1 MSNRNFDKM
10 YLITKRFTN
19 KLKLI
24 IVLFSQVLFSQNKI
38 TVESEFS
45 SSWVR
50 PSLSII
56 FVEFTPDIKNS
67 NINYDPGEVNLDDLK
82 ESFNELKGSF
92 RGLFS
97 KNSSYSSGNL
107 KVLNIN
113 TPKSFMNDFDIFNL
127 NIKEENIRI
136 NKNQNYFNVVSSL
149 YADDLISSVF
159 YLNNNSV
166 DFKSIENRAL
176 NSLSEELRNK
186 YLNSLRGVETSARDY
201 LTKEVLNKNYI
212 LIINTRKK
220 GGEKNFKDYVAF
232 WSLYKV
238 HIGKGSSID
247 ERINSWYSNYENNY
261 SKMLGSDFPIY
272 KIESGYFNSDGVQYN
287 TLVKGLKKIRQ
298 KVPDFRLRSR
308 MKDNLTISLGR
319 KENLK
324 VDDKFVSYLEIEDED
339 GKIVS
344 LKKKGIDRVK
354 RIGDNNLVNLLDKNI
369 NSEKTKLYGDSG
381 FKSSKGMI
389 SVKKKEVGVG
399 ISYFLSEN
407 YGWRVD
413 YRTKWWPN
421 FFLYAEGE
429 DWRGNSSV
437 WGENAEATTVHLGI
451 QQSFNILR
459 NLNSSF
465 FVGVGGADNI
475 YSDSGTFKYS
485 TVEDKFIKLTSIDD
499 AIGFIENK
507 ELIRQEDAIFNT
519 VTLGVS
525 LGFKLFSFQMIPT
538 IRYILKSPE
547 GFYED
552 QIQYGGSVRINF

>member
-1 MSNRNFDKM
+1 MN
-10 YLITKRFTN
+10 LVTKRFTN

-24 IVLFSQVLFSQNKI
+24 IILFSQVLFSQNKI
-38 TVESEFS
+38 TTESEFS

-56 FVEFTPDIKNS
+56 FVEFTPDIKN
-67 NINYDPGEVNLDDLK
+67 YDPPGEVNLDDLK
-82 ESFNELKGSF
+82 ESFNELKESF
-92 RGLFS
+92 SGLFS
-97 KNSSYSSGNL
+97 KKNPSSSGTL
-107 KVLNIN
+107 KVLNVS

-136 NKNQNYFNVVSSL
+136 NKNQNYFDVVSSL
-149 YADDLISSVF
+149 YADDLVSSVF
-159 YLNNNSV
+159 YLNENSV
-166 DFKSIENRAL
+166 DFRSIENRAL

-201 LTKEVLNKNYI
+201 LTKEILNKNYI
-212 LIINTRKK
+212 LIINIRKK
-220 GGEKNFKDYVAF
+220 EGDQKNFKDYVAG
-232 WSLYKV
+232 WTLYRV
-238 HIGKGSSID
+238 HIGKGNSID
-247 ERINSWYSNYENNY
+247 ERINSWYSKYENNY

-272 KIESGYFNSDGVQYN
+272 KIESGYFNSDGIQYN
-287 TLVKGLKKIRQ
+287 ILVKGLKKIRQ

-308 MKDNLTISLGR
+308 IMDNLTISLGR

-354 RIGDNNLVNLLDKNI
+354 KIGNNNLVNLLDENI
-369 NSEKTKLYGDSG
+369 NLEKTKLYGDSG
-381 FKSSKGMI
+381 LKSSKGMI

-437 WGENAEATTVHLGI
+437 WGENAEATTIHLGI

-459 NLNSSF
+459 NLSSSF

-485 TVEDKFIKLTSIDD
+485 TVENKFIKLPSIDD
-499 AIGFIENK
+499 TIGFIENR
-507 ELIRQEDAIFNT
+507 ELFSQEDALFNT

-525 LGFKLFSFQMIPT
+525 VGFKLFSFQMIPT
-538 IRYILKSPE
+538 IRYILSSPE

>member
-1 MSNRNFDKM
+1 MNKYTF
-10 YLITKRFTN
+10 LIF
-19 KLKLI
+19 I
-24 IVLFSQVLFSQNKI
+24 FSQVLFSQNKI
-38 TVESEFS
+38 TTESEFS
-45 SSWVR
+45 SSWAR

-56 FVEFTPDIKNS
+56 FVEFTPDIKN
-67 NINYDPGEVNLDDLK
+67 YDPPGEVNLDDLK
-82 ESFNELKGSF
+82 ESFNELKESF
-92 RGLFS
+92 SGLFS
-97 KNSSYSSGNL
+97 KNPSSSGTLNGTL
-107 KVLNIN
+107 KVLNVN

-136 NKNQNYFNVVSSL
+136 NKNQNYFDVVSSL
-149 YADDLISSVF
+149 YADDLVSSVF
-159 YLNNNSV
+159 YLNENSV
-166 DFKSIENRAL
+166 DFRSIENRAL

-201 LTKEVLNKNYI
+201 LTKEILNKNYI
-212 LIINTRKK
+212 LIINIRKK
-220 GGEKNFKDYVAF
+220 GGDQKNFKDYVAG
-232 WSLYKV
+232 WTLYRV
-238 HIGKGSSID
+238 HIGEGNSID
-247 ERINSWYSNYENNY
+247 ERINSWYSKYENNY

-272 KIESGYFNSDGVQYN
+272 KIESGYFNSDGIQYN

-308 MKDNLTISLGR
+308 IMDNLTISLGR

-354 RIGDNNLVNLLDKNI
+354 KIGNNNLVKLLDENI
-369 NSEKTKLYGDSG
+369 NLEKTKLYGDSG
-381 FKSSKGMI
+381 LKSSKGMI

-429 DWRGNSSV
+429 DWRGNTSV
-437 WGENAEATTVHLGI
+437 WGENAEATTIHLGI

-459 NLNSSF
+459 NLSSSF

-485 TVEDKFIKLTSIDD
+485 TVENKFIKLPSIDD
-499 AIGFIENK
+499 TIGFIENR
-507 ELIRQEDAIFNT
+507 ELFSQEDALLNT

-525 LGFKLFSFQMIPT
+525 VGFKLFSFQMIPT
-538 IRYILKSPE
+538 IRYILSSPE
-547 GFYED
+547 GFYDD
-552 QIQYGGSVRINF
+552 QVQYGGSVRINF